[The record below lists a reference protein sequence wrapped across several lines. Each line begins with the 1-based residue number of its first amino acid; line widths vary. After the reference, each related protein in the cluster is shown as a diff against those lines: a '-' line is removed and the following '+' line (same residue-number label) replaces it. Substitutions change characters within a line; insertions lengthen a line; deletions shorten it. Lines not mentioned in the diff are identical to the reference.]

1 MPENPTLP
9 AWSAAENRR
18 SCCTLEKLNCSPTT
32 LKVGAAVGSG
42 LLVFLWEAMP
52 EWIPSRTA
60 RIAAKTTLVVGATA
74 ASVLLGEL
82 HVREEEKENQQEG
95 AEQEEDPREA
105 IPQKL
110 SEMAEPTQW
119 FLVAGG
125 VCLMVA
131 SSVGG
136 RKVSNA
142 ITQRLSDR
150 GCSHPRTVLAAG
162 SGVLAALTT
171 YADSRKS

>member
-1 MPENPTLP
+1 MSQIPVLP
-9 AWSAAENRR
+9 AQPAAENRR
-18 SCCTLEKLNCSPTT
+18 AGYTLEKLNCSPNT
-32 LKVGAAVGSG
+32 VRISAAVGSG
-42 LLVFLWEAMP
+42 LVVFLWEAMP
-52 EWIPSRTA
+52 EWIPSRTV

-74 ASVLLGEL
+74 ASVLLGDLEM
-82 HVREEEKENQQEG
+82 QQEKDLEEG
-95 AEQEEDPREA
+95 LEQEEDPREA

-110 SEMAEPTQW
+110 SEIAEPTQW

-125 VCLMVA
+125 VLLMVA

-142 ITQRLSDR
+142 ITRRLSDR
-150 GCSHPRTVLAAG
+150 GFSHPRTVLAAG